1 MNCITPA
8 ARRSDHCRI
17 RGGGM
22 AAALAA
28 ALAVATIPAV
38 AQPWKP
44 TQAVEFISPSGAGGG
59 SDQVVRAI
67 EQVINTNK
75 LLDVPIAVINKPG
88 AGGDIAW
95 KWLSQHGSG
104 GHQISLITGNLL
116 SNQITGRSTLSHGD
130 LSCIAQLFS
139 EASGVAVRADSTI
152 KDGRDLLER
161 LRKDPASV
169 SAAVG
174 TAFGGSGHIALALA
188 AKSAGSDPRKLRV
201 VVFPAFSQALSA
213 LLGGHID
220 LVLNPASSLIPQMQ
234 EGKIRTIAVSTPERV
249 GGALAQV
256 PTLHEL
262 GAKGV
267 HIEAFRAM
275 VGPKAMPANQVAYWE
290 GVMKRMTDTADW
302 KKEVERRGWMAS
314 FKLAR
319 DCHSGIKQQYD
330 LMHEGLSALGLAK

>member
-1 MNCITPA
+1 MNTRFRNRLLSAARTAATCCALAIALPA
-8 ARRSDHCRI
+8 A
-17 RGGGM
+17 
-22 AAALAA
+22 
-28 ALAVATIPAV
+28 
-38 AQPWKP
+38 AQAWKP
-44 TQAVEFISPSGAGGG
+44 TQAIEFISPSGAGGG

-67 EQVINTNK
+67 EQMLNTHK
-75 LLDVPIAVINKPG
+75 LLEVPIAVINKPG

-95 KWLSQHGSG
+95 KWLSQNGAG
-104 GHQISLITGNLL
+104 GHHISLLTGNLL
-116 SNQITGRSTLSHGD
+116 SNQITARSTLAYTD
-130 LSCIAQLFS
+130 LTCMAQLFS
-139 EASGVAVRADSTI
+139 EASGIAVRADSQI
-152 KDGRDLLER
+152 KDGKDLLER

-188 AKSAGSDPRKLRV
+188 AKSVGSDPKKLKV
-201 VVFPAFSQALSA
+201 VVFPAFSQALAA

-234 EGKIRTIAVSTPERV
+234 EGKIRAIAVSTPERV

-267 HIEAFRAM
+267 HIEAFRAI

-290 GVMKRMTDTADW
+290 GVLKRMTDTADW

-314 FKLAR
+314 FKPAK
-319 DCHSGIKQQYD
+319 DCHAGIKQQYD
-330 LMHEGLSALGLAK
+330 LMHEGLSALALAKN